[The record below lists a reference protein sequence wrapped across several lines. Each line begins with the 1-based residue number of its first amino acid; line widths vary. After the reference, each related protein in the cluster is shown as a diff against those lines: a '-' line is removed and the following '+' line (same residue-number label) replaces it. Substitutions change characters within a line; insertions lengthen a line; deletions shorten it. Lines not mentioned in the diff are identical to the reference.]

1 MINLFGYVLESDLQK
16 MIKIDEEA
24 FCPENREAWRKWL
37 QANHQLKKSVW
48 LIYNKKHTG
57 LRGLSWAEAVEEAL
71 CFGWID
77 GRAKPIDENQYQQFF
92 TQRKSGSVWSKINK
106 DKILDLTAA
115 GLMAPA
121 GTAAVELARNNG
133 SWSKLDA
140 VEALEIPPDL
150 AKELKEFPAAGL
162 YYSQLSKSVKKI
174 LLTWVM
180 MARKP
185 ETRQNRIREIVQSAA
200 VLRLPKVAQLKK

>member
-106 DKILDLTAA
+106 DKILD
-115 GLMAPA
+115 
-121 GTAAVELARNNG
+121 
-133 SWSKLDA
+133 A

-200 VLRLPKVAQLKK
+200 VLRVPKVAQVKK